1 MRQSNERGI
10 AMITTLLVLM
20 LISAL
25 LIGFTTVVMSD
36 QRYRFIDRDRGQAFY
51 AASGAMEKLTAD
63 LGNVFFSFLSP
74 TNSQVTYLTAAR
86 PSITGVTFTAANA
99 PTPLA
104 ASELSAFH
112 CASPKSTQTVGSAG
126 YTIMFCADASLNPTY
141 GDVAATIKTGAFE
154 GLMAQKTPYQ
164 LDVTA
169 KTSTGGEV
177 HLVRTIEAV
186 SIPVFQFGMFSDV
199 DLAFFAGPN
208 FSFGGRVHTNGNLF
222 LSQGGGA
229 TLTLSDKVTAVK
241 EVIRQRLENNALIS
255 DNPAHDGTVN
265 MAKAPGSYVALAAN
279 QGSLVDGLGS
289 AQNENAWH
297 TASLGTYNGYIRN
310 GRTGAK
316 ALNLPLLTAGGSNPD
331 LVRRPAV
338 NENTTNAVLY
348 NERLYTK
355 ASLRILLSDKN
366 TDITGLPGIDT
377 TKGPIQLDGDWKT
390 TLPYAT
396 YGAPGVD
403 ATHPPIARALGPV
416 AATTTNAATLAGD
429 TTINVNAVPAMFQ
442 KPIASLTLKDS
453 TGNNR
458 YQASCTDW
466 AATQFKSCTT
476 TLKAGS
482 GSPSSGWT
490 AYVNATW
497 AAPLSAGNMPG
508 NPNPSVTITGVSG
521 STQGSK
527 VISLSSSPTQL
538 NTFGFAANTF
548 FINDVGAGGTA
559 ASTQVTC
566 AGATATSFTNC
577 SGVPATVSGAT
588 ITTGSLQSQA
598 GGTIGGW
605 IKIEKQDTNG
615 AWSDV
620 TQEILNYGIG
630 GPNLAG
636 SDCGDPTPNA
646 IIRLQRLRDNS
657 NAALTQCPMA
667 SSITGVLDTKNS
679 YEWWPNVLFDP
690 REALLRDTAPADL
703 KVGLG
708 GVMYYVAI
716 DVNNLTKWFKGT
728 APLNNPGGANAKV
741 DNTGFTVYFSDRR
754 NNRTAL
760 DSKETGEF
768 GFEDFV
774 NSTAAGGAPNGTLD
788 QGEDVNANNQLDT
801 YGDVPSYLGV
811 SGNVPGGAVA
821 PLNGAARAFTTRL
834 LAGEAQVN
842 RAIVFRRALK
852 LIKGSNIV
860 GNSVNGL
867 TVVSENPV
875 YVQGDWNANAA
886 NDGFTGAHAATS
898 VIADAVTLLSNSW
911 NDDTSFSLPYNVS
924 NTGRVRSAQSWY
936 RIAIIGG
943 KGPWFPQ
950 PANTATDFGT
960 DGGVHNFLRYLE
972 GGDNT
977 TVNYTG
983 SIATFYYNRQ
993 AVGTYKCCNTVY
1005 GAPTRAYAFDSD
1017 FLDPSKLPPNTPVF
1031 RDMNAVGFSQELRP
1045 GK

>member
-25 LIGFTTVVMSD
+25 LVGFTTVVMSD

-63 LGNVFFSFLSP
+63 LGNLFFGFLSP
-74 TNSQVTYLTAAR
+74 SNSQVTYLTASR
-86 PSITGVTFTAANA
+86 PTITGVTFTAASA

-169 KTSTGGEV
+169 RTSTGGEV

-208 FSFGGRVHTNGNLF
+208 FGFGGRVHTNGNLF
-222 LSQGGGA
+222 LAQGTGA

-241 EVIRQRLENNALIS
+241 EVIRQRLENNALIT
-255 DNPAHDGTVN
+255 DNPAHDGIVN

-331 LVRRPAV
+331 LVRRPVV

-377 TKGPIQLDGDWKT
+377 TKAPIQLDGDWKT

-403 ATHPPIARALGPV
+403 ATHPPIARALGPLPV
-416 AATTTNAATLAGD
+416 ATSTTAATAATD
-429 TTINVNAVPAMFQ
+429 TTINVIAVPAMFL
-442 KPIASLTLKDS
+442 KPVASLTLKDS

-458 YQASCTDW
+458 YQALCTDW
-466 AATQFKSCTT
+466 TATQFKSCTT

-482 GSPSSGWT
+482 GSPGSGWT

-497 AAPLSAGNMPG
+497 GAPLSAGNMPG
-508 NPNPSVTITGVSG
+508 NPNPSVGISGVSG
-521 STQGSK
+521 SNPSK
-527 VISLSSSPTQL
+527 IISLNTGL
-538 NTFGFAANTF
+538 NTFAFAANTF
-548 FINDVGAGGTA
+548 FINDVGAGGTG

-577 SGVPATVSGAT
+577 SGVPVTVSGAT
-588 ITTGSLQSQA
+588 ITTGSLQNQT

-636 SDCGDPTPNA
+636 NDCGDPTPNA

-657 NAALTQCPMA
+657 NALLTQCPIA
-667 SSITGVLDTKNS
+667 DTKNS

-741 DNTGFTVYFSDRR
+741 DNTGYTVYFSDRR
-754 NNRTAL
+754 NNRTTAG
-760 DSKETGEF
+760 STETGEF
-768 GFEDFV
+768 GFEDYV
-774 NSTAAGGAPNGTLD
+774 NPTAAGGAPNGTLD

-801 YGDVPSYLGV
+801 YGNVPNYLGV
-811 SGNVPGGAVA
+811 SGNVPPGAVA
-821 PLNGAARAFTTRL
+821 PLDGAARAFTTRL

-852 LIKGSNIV
+852 LIKGTNIV
-860 GNSVNGL
+860 GNNVNGL

-875 YVQGDWNANAA
+875 YIQGDWNANAA

-911 NDDTSFSLPYNVS
+911 NDDTSFAQPYAVGNRNR
-924 NTGRVRSAQSWY
+924 NTQAWY
-936 RIAIIGG
+936 RVAIIGG
-943 KGPWFPQ
+943 KGPWFTQ
-950 PANTATDFGT
+950 PTGTAGDFGT

-972 GGDNT
+972 NGDQP
-977 TVNYTG
+977 VNYLG

-1005 GAPTRAYAFDSD
+1005 GAPQRNYNFDSD
-1017 FLDPSKLPPNTPVF
+1017 FLDPSLLPPNTPVF